1 MALVLLAVEHYQ
13 PAETMA
19 ESCSWMTGEG
29 MLVATVGGTL
39 WVYLDPSVVGIFYW
53 LHIFGVLFIGFAAV
67 GTTHAIR

>member
-1 MALVLLAVEHYQ
+1 
-13 PAETMA
+13 
-19 ESCSWMTGEG
+19 

-53 LHIFGVLFIGFAAV
+53 LHIFGVLFIGVAAV